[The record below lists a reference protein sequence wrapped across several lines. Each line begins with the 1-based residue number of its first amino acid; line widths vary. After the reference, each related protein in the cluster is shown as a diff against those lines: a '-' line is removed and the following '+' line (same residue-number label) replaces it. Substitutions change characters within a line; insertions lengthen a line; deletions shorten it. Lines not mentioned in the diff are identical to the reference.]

1 LAYGQSG
8 RHDEALRLLHELEER
23 ASRGEYVAPF
33 APLYIHAGTGNVERV
48 GAALA
53 ACLDDRTPLMSVRIS
68 CGPLLDKYR
77 TNPAID
83 RLCVS
88 LQNGTTQPVAR
99 G

>member
-1 LAYGQSG
+1 
-8 RHDEALRLLHELEER
+8 
-23 ASRGEYVAPF
+23 
-33 APLYIHAGTGNVERV
+33 
-48 GAALA
+48 
-53 ACLDDRTPLMSVRIS
+53 MSVRIS